1 MIAAKI
7 LIMEANNYLEV
18 SKAFVSNNLI
28 EENLL
33 RSQGT
38 NIQHPLKM
46 KHQKQGFWVA
56 EISLPIVVAALRT
69 SSDSIRHP

>member
-28 EENLL
+28 EENFL